1 MITDTELC
9 KIAMLAR
16 LSCSDKE
23 IANFAKQ
30 LTTIMDMIDIL
41 NEVDC
46 DNVEPLSSV
55 SDMNQRMRKD
65 DVIAK
70 DISDELFANIPGGIQ
85 LAKEVKC
92 FIVPKVVE

>member
-9 KIAMLAR
+9 KIATLAR
-16 LSCSDKE
+16 LTCDDKE

-30 LTTIMDMIDIL
+30 LTAIMNMIDIL

-46 DNVEPLSSV
+46 DGVEPLLSV
-55 SDMNQRMRKD
+55 CDMNQRMRKD
-65 DVIAK
+65 EVIAK
-70 DISDELFANIPGGIQ
+70 DISEELFTNIPSGSQ